1 MISCFQL
8 AADRRAARGANET
21 STKTLGR
28 IQGACGAERCFGESL
43 KRWFHS
49 FVNLASQ
56 QSCHLHPQ
64 EKSNQ
69 IWLKAWQYATWVLK
83 QICPENLGF
92 KVTNANTVHKLV
104 EVRLRGGTRCN
115 LIYQLM
121 EHFKTRM
128 HPEKP
133 FYNYSQRTAASY
145 PIILEGLFSIQRG
158 NEKVYISDWKK
169 STVHLKKKTYTHP
182 KTTLSLPCFSL
193 NPGTRW
199 KTDGASGKTDWGLG
213 DRKGRRLEGKGWF
226 WFYAPNTDA
235 SLSGKPVSF
244 QLAGVHE
251 EDSSVTLY
259 GRDAPEGEPSGS
271 RTDGVSRRATLP
283 CPCVKSG
290 TVIFNLLDRCKR
302 RVMD

>member
-169 STVHLKKKTYTHP
+169 STVHLKKNIYPSKNHSESTLFQFEPGHKVKDRRSQRKDRLRAGRQKGAAFGGEGMVLVLRTEHRCFSQWKTRQFSTRGSPRGGLICHVVRQRRTGGRTVWIP
-182 KTTLSLPCFSL
+182 HRRSFPARNTSLPM
-193 NPGTRW
+193 
-199 KTDGASGKTDWGLG
+199 
-213 DRKGRRLEGKGWF
+213 RKIR
-226 WFYAPNTDA
+226 
-235 SLSGKPVSF
+235 
-244 QLAGVHE
+244 
-251 EDSSVTLY
+251 Y
-259 GRDAPEGEPSGS
+259 GN
-271 RTDGVSRRATLP
+271 
-283 CPCVKSG
+283 
-290 TVIFNLLDRCKR
+290 F
-302 RVMD
+302 